1 MSDLKNFTNYLT
13 KKYWKNIE
21 KEIIGCGFSY
31 SITEDIKREIT
42 RYIEENRLYNETNL
56 DDYKNDTDEYVKYYA
71 YKEII
76 KLFIKE
82 LERNYSYQPETPKR
96 FKQYYGPRD

>member
-1 MSDLKNFTNYLT
+1 MSDLKNFTSYLT

-31 SITEDIKREIT
+31 SISSDIKRDIDK
-42 RYIEENRLYNETNL
+42 YIDENNL
-56 DDYKNDTDEYVKYYA
+56 LDFNSDDYKNDTDEYVKYYA
-71 YKEII
+71 YRKII
-76 KLFIKE
+76 E
-82 LERNYSYQPETPKR
+82 LLIRQLEVKYSGYPETPKR